1 MSRQTECHVI
11 LRENIGAAL
20 GRRGWSQAEA
30 ARQCGMS
37 LTMFN
42 QRYHGH
48 MEFRVVELV
57 KLAGALEIPVSEL
70 TAGLE
75 DAREYANP
83 NQKTER

>member
-1 MSRQTECHVI
+1 MI

-20 GRRGWSQAEA
+20 GRRGWTQAEA
-30 ARQCGMS
+30 ARRCGMS

-42 QRYHGH
+42 QRFHGH

-57 KLAGALEIPVSEL
+57 RLAGALDIPVTEL

-75 DAREYANP
+75 HTVEYARQREGEP
-83 NQKTER
+83 

>member
-30 ARQCGMS
+30 ARRCRMS

-42 QRYHGH
+42 QRYLGH

-57 KLAGALEIPVSEL
+57 RLAGALEIPVSAL
-70 TAGLE
+70 TSGLE
-75 DAREYANP
+75 DALEYAHP
-83 NQKTER
+83 QKGVEP